1 MIGLNNQKFDEKNKM
16 KKYSATVFGA
26 TGLVGKQLVEQLA
39 ENDAYEK
46 ILVANRRKID
56 YENDKITSMVIDF
69 NRLEDY
75 ASLFEVN
82 HLFICL
88 GTTIKKAGSKENF
101 KKVDFE
107 LPKEISKLSAKYSVD
122 KVLMISSIGANAK
135 SSNFYTKTKGEAEE
149 VLKEVLG
156 DKAFIVRPSM
166 LLGDR
171 KEFRFGEEVGK
182 VIVKA
187 LSFLIPK
194 KYKGIYDYEVA
205 RAMIKIAQSQT
216 NQQVFESDELKRIT
230 Q

>member
-1 MIGLNNQKFDEKNKM
+1 M

-39 ENDAYEK
+39 ENDAYDK
-46 ILVANRRKID
+46 VLVANRREID

-69 NRLEDY
+69 NCLEDY

-101 KKVDFE
+101 KKVDLE
-107 LPKEISKLSAKYSVD
+107 LPKEISKLSAKHSVD

-149 VLKEVLG
+149 VLKEILG

-216 NQQVFESDELKRIT
+216 NQQVFESDELNKII